1 MDEPLVKSI
10 YRTPRTPNALKRRN
24 QRQRQVELDNL
35 RQEKKK
41 KDKRRIIDTYA

>member
-24 QRQRQVELDNL
+24 QKQRQSTLDNL
-35 RQEKKK
+35 RKEKRK

>member
-24 QRQRQVELDNL
+24 QKQRHAVLEKM